1 MESFGGEKVTKW
13 ADEKQK
19 LIKNMEITVRKSE
32 WALVG
37 FRQSLSLSLTH
48 SEVAARRIYNEEE
61 KVKNFF
67 LLCIPLFLHR
77 DEN

>member
-1 MESFGGEKVTKW
+1 MESFSGEKVTEW

-37 FRQSLSLSLTH
+37 FRQSLSLTLSLTQ
-48 SEVAARRIYNEEE
+48 R
-61 KVKNFF
+61 
-67 LLCIPLFLHR
+67 
-77 DEN
+77 